1 MKTHDACQA
10 EESKLAIS
18 LSNGVTAGLCWPLNC
33 LWWRKQL
40 LVATLVWHC
49 LLAARLFSAS
59 RSHFR
64 LKSPFWQRRTL
75 NAGDWSICCK
85 IQGGHCLHTSCDSA
99 GVPALSEVLGF
110 VLEGPP
116 PPPQPPFLSV
126 SVWCAISA
134 QRVLAGAAN
143 ASYFQSS
150 NQLRFFF
157 NHLRNFKETSSHPE
171 KMSNVFALLI
181 SSTQRTSSVNLSVL
195 EPKISTGA
203 QRGISVRIYCRQYFL
218 KQG

>member
-1 MKTHDACQA
+1 MLTPKLFVVEETALGGDISVTLPPCCPFVLCQQISFQA
-10 EESKLAIS
+10 EKPILTKKDLKCRRLIDLLQDPGRT
-18 LSNGVTAGLCWPLNC
+18 LSTHILWQCGSSCPEWGVGVCA
-33 LWWRKQL
+33 
-40 LVATLVWHC
+40 
-49 LLAARLFSAS
+49 
-59 RSHFR
+59 
-64 LKSPFWQRRTL
+64 RRT
-75 NAGDWSICCK
+75 S
-85 IQGGHCLHTSCDSA
+85 T
-99 GVPALSEVLGF
+99 
-110 VLEGPP
+110 
-116 PPPQPPFLSV
+116 PPQPPFLSV

>member
-1 MKTHDACQA
+1 MQATDRFVARSREDIVYTHP
-10 EESKLAIS
+10 
-18 LSNGVTAGLCWPLNC
+18 VTVREFLPWVRCWGLCS
-33 LWWRKQL
+33 K
-40 LVATLVWHC
+40 
-49 LLAARLFSAS
+49 
-59 RSHFR
+59 
-64 LKSPFWQRRTL
+64 
-75 NAGDWSICCK
+75 D
-85 IQGGHCLHTSCDSA
+85 LH
-99 GVPALSEVLGF
+99 
-110 VLEGPP
+110 
-116 PPPQPPFLSV
+116 PPQPPFLSV